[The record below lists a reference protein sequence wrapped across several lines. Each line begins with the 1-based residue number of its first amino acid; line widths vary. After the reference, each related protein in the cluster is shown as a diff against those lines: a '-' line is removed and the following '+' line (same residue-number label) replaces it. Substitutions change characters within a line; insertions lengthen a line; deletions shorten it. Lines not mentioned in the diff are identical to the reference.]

1 MQELATKNVV
11 MQELVTKKMQ
21 LALSEEAMLN
31 MVDKYE
37 KRTNAKSQSRLSSL
51 WKTGS

>member
-1 MQELATKNVV
+1 MPFL
-11 MQELVTKKMQ
+11 QELVRKKME

-37 KRTNAKSQSRLSSL
+37 KRGSSKAGVRPRFPSL
-51 WKTGS
+51 WGSRDS